1 MAEKPTIRTIVPAQ
15 AATQAQRSAPDPRP
29 PAGRVPATLS
39 PRQRWSATRRTLLA
53 SAAAVSGLLFG
64 SAAVAQV
71 KPAAPAAGPAWNQLS
86 PQQREALAP
95 LAGDWAGMPAENKRK
110 WLEIATKYPQ
120 LSPEGKAKM
129 QSRMAEFARLTPE
142 QRRTTRENFQRAY
155 ELPLEN
161 RESAVQQFQLLPEE
175 KKKQLT
181 EQRNPRKDVPRPAD
195 AKK

>member
-1 MAEKPTIRTIVPAQ
+1 L
-15 AATQAQRSAPDPRP
+15 SAF
-29 PAGRVPATLS
+29 A
-39 PRQRWSATRRTLLA
+39 
-53 SAAAVSGLLFG
+53 LLFG

-71 KPAAPAAGPAWNQLS
+71 GGPTTDPAWGQLS
-86 PQQREALAP
+86 AQQREALAP
-95 LAGDWAGMPAENKRK
+95 LAGQWATIPTDSKRK

-120 LSPEGKAKM
+120 LSPEGKARM
-129 QSRMAEFARLTPE
+129 QSRMADFARLTPE

-161 RESAVQQFQLLPEE
+161 RESAVQQYQLLPEE

-181 EQRNPRKDVPRPAD
+181 EQRNPRKDVPRPGD

>member
-1 MAEKPTIRTIVPAQ
+1 MTGDRGRPAFP
-15 AATQAQRSAPDPRP
+15 ALRSVRP
-29 PAGRVPATLS
+29 PSGGGTGLGSRSSVAPAGAAPGGSSSGRRRFTAALS
-39 PRQRWSATRRTLLA
+39 AFALL
-53 SAAAVSGLLFG
+53 VG

-71 KPAAPAAGPAWNQLS
+71 GAPTTDPGWAQLS
-86 PQQREALAP
+86 AQQREALAP
-95 LAGDWAGMPAENKRK
+95 LAGQWATMPADSKRK

-181 EQRNPRKDVPRPAD
+181 EQRNPRKDVPRPGD

>member
-1 MAEKPTIRTIVPAQ
+1 MTGDRDRHGFPAL
-15 AATQAQRSAPDPRP
+15 RSVRP
-29 PAGRVPATLS
+29 PGGGGIGPGSRSSVAPVG
-39 PRQRWSATRRTLLA
+39 
-53 SAAAVSGLLFG
+53 AAAGGASSGRRRFTAALSAFALLFG

-71 KPAAPAAGPAWNQLS
+71 GAPTTDPAWAQLS
-86 PQQREALAP
+86 AQQREALAP
-95 LAGDWAGMPAENKRK
+95 LAGQWATIPADSKRK

-120 LSPEGKAKM
+120 LSPEGKARM

-161 RESAVQQFQLLPEE
+161 RESAVQQYQLLPEE

-181 EQRNPRKDVPRPAD
+181 EQRNPRKDVPRPGD